1 MSQTHDASAA
11 GAGVEAARHNPGV
24 PGTPT
29 ASIVIPTLSAPDYL
43 DVTLASVVPQA
54 EAAAAEVIVV
64 SDGPDPATAA
74 VAERHRTRLIS
85 FEQRQGLNAARNA
98 GIGAARGD
106 LIVFIDQDVD
116 APAGWL
122 DALIAGAHAT
132 PEREVFGGPIRA
144 RLEGGGPRACGR
156 ESPPITT
163 LDCGPEDRD
172 IPLVWGANMA
182 IRRSAF
188 ERVGRFDEDLHGRG
202 NEDDWELRYTAAGG
216 RIRYLAAAGLDHRR
230 SAADARLSVLARS
243 AFGQGREARRHEVRI
258 GRERSLRAELRI
270 LIGCAWHVVRRR
282 CAYGIVMGA
291 RTAGAL
297 REALAE
303 PRS

>member
-1 MSQTHDASAA
+1 
-11 GAGVEAARHNPGV
+11 
-24 PGTPT
+24 
-29 ASIVIPTLSAPDYL
+29 VIPTLSAPGYL

-74 VAERHRTRLIS
+74 IAERHRAQLIS
-85 FEQRQGLNAARNA
+85 LDQHRGLNAARNA
-98 GIGAARGD
+98 GIDAARSD
-106 LIVFIDQDVD
+106 LLVFIDQDVD

-122 DALIAGAHAT
+122 DALIAGVRAT

-156 ESPPITT
+156 EAAPITT
-163 LDCGPEDRD
+163 LDHGPEDRD
-172 IPLVWGANMA
+172 IPLAWGANMA

-188 ERVGRFDEDLHGRG
+188 QQVGRFDEDLHGRG
-202 NEDDWELRYTAAGG
+202 NEDDWELRYTARGG
-216 RIRYLAAAGLDHRR
+216 RIRYLADAGLDHRR
-230 SAADARLSVLARS
+230 TAADARLSVLAR
-243 AFGQGREARRHEVRI
+243 AAYGQGRESRRHDARIGTARR
-258 GRERSLRAELRI
+258 LRTELRT
-270 LIGCAWHVVRRR
+270 LVGCAWHVVRRR

-291 RTAGAL
+291 RTAGSI

-303 PRS
+303 RRA

>member
-1 MSQTHDASAA
+1 
-11 GAGVEAARHNPGV
+11 
-24 PGTPT
+24 
-29 ASIVIPTLSAPDYL
+29 VIPTLSAPGYL

-74 VAERHRTRLIS
+74 IAERHRAQLIS
-85 FEQRQGLNAARNA
+85 LDEHRGLNAARNA
-98 GIGAARGD
+98 GIDAARSD
-106 LIVFIDQDVD
+106 LLVFIDQDVD

-122 DALIAGAHAT
+122 DALIAGVRAT

-156 ESPPITT
+156 EAAPITT
-163 LDCGPEDRD
+163 LDHGPEDRD
-172 IPLVWGANMA
+172 IPLAWGANMA

-188 ERVGRFDEDLHGRG
+188 ERAGRFDEDLHGRG
-202 NEDDWELRYTAAGG
+202 NEDDWELRYTARGG
-216 RIRYLAAAGLDHRR
+216 RIRYLADAGLDHRR
-230 SAADARLSVLARS
+230 TAADARLSVLAR
-243 AFGQGREARRHEVRI
+243 AAYGQGRESRRHDARIGTARR
-258 GRERSLRAELRI
+258 LRTELRT
-270 LIGCAWHVVRRR
+270 LVGCAWHVVRRR

-291 RTAGAL
+291 RTAGSI

-303 PRS
+303 RRA